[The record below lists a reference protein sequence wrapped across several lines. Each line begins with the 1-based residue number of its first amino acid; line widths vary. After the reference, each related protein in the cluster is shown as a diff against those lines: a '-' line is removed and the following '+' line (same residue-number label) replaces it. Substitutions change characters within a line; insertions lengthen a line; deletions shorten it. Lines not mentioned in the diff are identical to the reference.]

1 MRRTPSSPAAW
12 PVSDGALR
20 KDAKGSKR
28 AGRRRACG
36 TNQQIFCWLRVHGRA
51 RAALAGGVAGSP
63 FAPSR
68 SAPSLTGH
76 AGALR

>member
-1 MRRTPSSPAAW
+1 MRRTPSSLSAW
-12 PVSDGALR
+12 PVGDGALR

-28 AGRRRACG
+28 VGGRRACG
-36 TNQQIFCWLRVHGRA
+36 SNQQIVCWLRVHGRA
-51 RAALAGGVAGSP
+51 RAASAGGVAGSA